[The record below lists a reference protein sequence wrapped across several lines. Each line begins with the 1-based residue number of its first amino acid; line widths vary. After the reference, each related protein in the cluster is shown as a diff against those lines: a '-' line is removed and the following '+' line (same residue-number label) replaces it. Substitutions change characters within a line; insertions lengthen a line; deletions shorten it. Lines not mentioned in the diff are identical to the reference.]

1 MGSSSAQRRAQ
12 RAAEQAEAERQA
24 QIRAA
29 TERIDAAFGS
39 PARQRQYD
47 DFLGALRDYYT
58 QDAQRQK
65 VIADR
70 NQRFAL
76 ARSGLTGGS
85 AAVDA
90 GRTLRDEYNRGILSA
105 ERQAQG
111 ALSDLMAQDQQSR
124 LNLIQLAQSGAD
136 AATTAQ
142 NAANAMRVNIAG
154 AQSSARAQGLGDI
167 FGGTADLY
175 RRQQEAAERRR
186 GQTAPLGT
194 LYGNAF
200 GGR

>member
-1 MGSSSAQRRAQ
+1 MGGGGSGRAQ
-12 RAAEQAEAERQA
+12 REAQEAEEQRQA
-24 QIRAA
+24 RILAA
-29 TERIDAAFGS
+29 TRRIDRIFSS
-39 PARQRQYD
+39 PERQQQYD
-47 DFLGALRDYYT
+47 DFVSALRSYYT
-58 QDAQRQK
+58 QDANRQK

-70 NQRFAL
+70 KQKFAL

-90 GRTLRDEYNRGILSA
+90 GRQLRDEYNRGVLNA

-111 ALSDLMAQDQQSR
+111 AVSDLMSQDQQSR
-124 LNLIQLAQSGAD
+124 LNLIQLAQTGAD
-136 AATTAQ
+136 VSSAAQ

-154 AQSSARAQGLGDI
+154 AQERAQAQGLGDI
-167 FGGTADLY
+167 FGATADTY

-200 GGR
+200 GGK

>member
-1 MGSSSAQRRAQ
+1 MGGGGSSRAQ
-12 RAAEQAEAERQA
+12 REAQRAEQERQA
-24 QIRAA
+24 RIAEA
-29 TERIDAAFGS
+29 TRRIDAIFDS

-47 DFLGALRDYYT
+47 DFVSALRDYYT
-58 QDAQRQK
+58 QDANKQK

-85 AAVDA
+85 AAIDA
-90 GRTLRDEYNRGILSA
+90 GRQLRDEYNRGILNA
-105 ERQAQG
+105 ERQAQS
-111 ALSDLMAQDQQSR
+111 AVADVMSQDQQSR

-136 AATTAQ
+136 VTSAAQ
-142 NAANAMRVNIAG
+142 NAAAAMRVNIAG
-154 AQSSARAQGLGDI
+154 AQERARAQGLGDI
-167 FGGTADLY
+167 FGSTAETY

-186 GQTAPLGT
+186 GQLAPLGSV
-194 LYGNAF
+194 YAPAF

>member
-1 MGSSSAQRRAQ
+1 MGSNSAGRAQ
-12 RAAEQAEAERQA
+12 REAERAEADRQA
-24 QIRAA
+24 RIRQTTA
-29 TERIDAAFGS
+29 RIDATFDS
-39 PARQRQYD
+39 PERQRQYD
-47 DFLGALRDYYT
+47 DFVGAMRDYYT

-70 NQRFAL
+70 NQKFAL

-90 GRTLRDEYNRGILSA
+90 GRTLSDEYNRGILSA

-111 ALSDLMAQDQQSR
+111 SLADLMSQDQQSR

-136 AATTAQ
+136 VSTAGT

-154 AQSSARAQGLGDI
+154 AQNSARSQGLGDI
-167 FGGTADLY
+167 FGATAETY
-175 RRQQEAAERRR
+175 KRQQEAAERRR
-186 GQTAPLGT
+186 GQQAPLGT
-194 LYGNAF
+194 VYAPAF
-200 GGR
+200 AGK